1 MDIRNKT
8 GKPIRIP
15 LAGGKRL
22 FLKGGGMGQISPKA
36 AEHPPIKALIDDGTI
51 EIQGVGPKSRQSGGA
66 SNSGASSGGSA
77 PGSGGVRHT
86 GDR

>member
-36 AEHPPIKALIDDGTI
+36 AEHPPIRALLDEGVI
-51 EIQGVGPKSRQSGGA
+51 EIQGVMPKNR
-66 SNSGASSGGSA
+66 SSGGESSA
-77 PGSGGVRHT
+77 DAGAGEDRPASGAAEPSE
-86 GDR
+86 DQ

>member
-1 MDIRNKT
+1 MT
-8 GKPIRIP
+8 GKPLRIP

-51 EIQGVGPKSRQSGGA
+51 EIQGVGPKSRQSGA
-66 SNSGASSGGSA
+66 SNSGASSGGSGPA
-77 PGSGGVRHT
+77 SGGVRHT